1 MSLIRF
7 ENVWKI
13 FGNHPVIHDLSL
25 EVADGEFMVFVGPSG
40 CGKTTTL
47 RMLAGLE
54 SPSYGKILLGERDIT
69 LLPPGERDVAMVFQS
84 YALYPHMTVEKNLS
98 FGPRIRRESSRDVA
112 NRVKHVAGLL
122 GLGGLLDRYP
132 KQLSGGQR
140 QRIALGRAMI
150 RQPKLFLLDEPLS
163 NLDAG
168 LRTQMRTEIAELQR
182 RIGVTTVYVTH
193 DQVEAMTMGHRIA
206 VFHQGRIMQVD
217 TPARLYSA
225 PANKFVATFI
235 GSPTMN
241 IFSARAR
248 RNGVGVEV
256 DGLGTRFAVSA
267 GDFGSGSIP
276 EDVEVGLRPGDLH
289 WTKDAPS
296 RCDQCVRGQVKG
308 RETTG
313 SETFVV
319 VDIDGVLVN
328 ARFPSFA
335 PVNLEDVVDLV
346 FDAADLHFFS
356 AESGDTLLVD
366 RLNPTGDVGRFSLTS
381 SN

>member
-1 MSLIRF
+1 MPHIHF
-7 ENVWKI
+7 EKVWKV
-13 FGNHPVIHDLSL
+13 FGEHPVIHDLNLDVS
-25 EVADGEFMVFVGPSG
+25 DGEFMVFVGPSG

-54 SPSYGKILLGERDIT
+54 APSFGKILLGNQDIT
-69 LLPPGERDVAMVFQS
+69 MRPPGERDVAMVFQS
-84 YALYPHMTVEKNLS
+84 YALYPHMTVRRNLS
-98 FGPRIRRESSRDVA
+98 FGPKIRREKRQDIER
-112 NRVKHVAGLL
+112 RVQHVASLL
-122 GLGGLLDRYP
+122 GLAALLDRYP
-132 KQLSGGQR
+132 RQLSGGQR

-150 RQPKLFLLDEPLS
+150 REPKIFLLDEPLS

-206 VFHQGRIMQVD
+206 VFHQGRILQVD

-225 PANKFVATFI
+225 PANKFVGTFI

-241 IFSARAR
+241 ILPARAR
-248 RNGVGVEV
+248 RVADQVELV
-256 DGLGTRFAVSA
+256 CMGARFPVSA
-267 GDFGSGSIP
+267 KDFGASALP
-276 EDVEVGLRPGDLH
+276 ENVEVGLRPDDLH

-296 RCDQCVRGQVKG
+296 RCSQLVRGRVKSK
-308 RETTG
+308 ETTG

-319 VDIDGVLVN
+319 VDMAGVLVN

-335 PVNLEDVVDLV
+335 QVNVQEVVDLV
-346 FDAADLHFFS
+346 FDVSDLHFFS
-356 AESGDTLLVD
+356 ASSGDTLLVD
-366 RLNPTGDVGRFSLTS
+366 RLTRLR
-381 SN
+381 